1 MKKIII
7 LFVLSLFMPLITSCY
22 QNDKCTCCDEGFY
35 TDPNEVPVHWNR
47 GFYRNVVDLTD
58 LGIRLGMREDGYYQI
73 MEVNGDFSKKSE
85 LVLPSHYEGI
95 PIMGIGIPRDGGTG
109 RYSNRNMPFNDY
121 SWAHNYFENYS
132 LDLKQEYFESINTIY
147 INTHHMTDLYD
158 NGYVIN
164 EDFEKVVYMC
174 DINRNQNK
182 FVPHCNYHDK
192 FGVPKENHESVFWRD
207 IKREIAHLVLGCQ
220 EEYNILNNKDIV
232 IVIPPGIKDKYMDYL
247 KEGKDYYQ
255 DVAGMT
261 EEEII
266 AAGYVEVLF
275 EKYYDKWLV
284 EPNIYFYN
292 NTSETDEDIY
302 WFDYETNG
310 ELIFTP
316 YEPYNNGKTFL
327 GWYTEKEC
335 INKWNFDT
343 KIELGENEVLNLY
356 AKWGN

>member
-1 MKKIII
+1 
-7 LFVLSLFMPLITSCY
+7 
-22 QNDKCTCCDEGFY
+22 
-35 TDPNEVPVHWNR
+35 
-47 GFYRNVVDLTD
+47 
-58 LGIRLGMREDGYYQI
+58 
-73 MEVNGDFSKKSE
+73 
-85 LVLPSHYEGI
+85 
-95 PIMGIGIPRDGGTG
+95 
-109 RYSNRNMPFNDY
+109 
-121 SWAHNYFENYS
+121 
-132 LDLKQEYFESINTIY
+132 
-147 INTHHMTDLYD
+147 MTDLYD

-192 FGVPKENHESVFWRD
+192 FGVPKENHESVFWGD
-207 IKREIAHLVLGCQ
+207 IKREIGHLVLGCQ

-310 ELIFTP
+310 ELIFKP
-316 YEPYNNGKTFL
+316 YEPYNKGKTFL

-335 INKWNFDT
+335 INEWNFDT

-356 AKWGN
+356 AKWG